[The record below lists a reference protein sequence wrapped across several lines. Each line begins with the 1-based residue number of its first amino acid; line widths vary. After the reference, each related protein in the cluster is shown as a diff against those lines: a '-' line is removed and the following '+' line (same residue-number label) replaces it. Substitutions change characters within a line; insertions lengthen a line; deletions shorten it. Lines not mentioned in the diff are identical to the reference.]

1 MASAFNIEEC
11 KVSSDPGA
19 ANSYYVP
26 CKENIDESLICQLS
40 FLNSILIE
48 PEWEEDDV
56 YLSHRKDALKTMR
69 LASRHSRAAADAFLR
84 DKRFVMSLLV
94 FVTVV
99 MLVVTEAGTHLVV
112 TLAIVVPI
120 ILIHA
125 LLWITHHHSFDIE
138 DHYCNCTCEVG
149 ADGPEKV

>member
-1 MASAFNIEEC
+1 MTAAVSNDVDKAATLLETMASAFNIEEC

-26 CKENIDESLICQLS
+26 CKENIDESLMLGKDHLEDNGKVFADRNASMDEFFYDDNLRCQLS

-84 DKRFVMSLLV
+84 GDQFSAQQHSMKAREEWH
-94 FVTVV
+94 TV
-99 MLVVTEAGTHLVV
+99 E
-112 TLAIVVPI
+112 
-120 ILIHA
+120 
-125 LLWITHHHSFDIE
+125 
-138 DHYCNCTCEVG
+138 C
-149 ADGPEKV
+149 